1 MQLLHASLCSN
12 IPPTYSLHMPFSHCR
27 RGVLLAPLWQQSQK
41 WEQPDFVTPLW
52 VAHDKDTKLSSWEKT
67 GALFGL
73 ILITTHHYL
82 PVIAYNARFE
92 INFFFLSLFP
102 SQQQILS
109 ADRQSGSPSAA
120 VHSKSYILSFL
131 FQRQCQVA
139 MLLTLCGV
147 NTQWSFKDVSFTS
160 RKM

>member
-1 MQLLHASLCSN
+1 MLHGAAPCS
-12 IPPTYSLHMPFSHCR
+12 PPPPLHMPASHCGK
-27 RGVLLAPLWQQSQK
+27 GVLLAPLWQQSQK
-41 WEQPDFVTPLW
+41 WEQPDFVTPLC

-67 GALFGL
+67 GAFFWPRPDNNASLFTCHSVQHSVWDKL
-73 ILITTHHYL
+73 FFSLSL
-82 PVIAYNARFE
+82 P
-92 INFFFLSLFP
+92 LFP

-120 VHSKSYILSFL
+120 VHPKSYILSFL